1 MERLAR
7 LERSCVTTTGPAAR
21 KIRNQGPVQWAQ
33 FLPNY
38 PPANCR
44 HAAALL
50 EPTAVD
56 IIYV

>member
-21 KIRNQGPVQWAQ
+21 KIRNLGPVQWSQ

-38 PPANCR
+38 PPADSR
-44 HAAALL
+44 PAVALL
-50 EPTAVD
+50 
-56 IIYV
+56 